1 MAILVFIVTILILV
15 VLHELGHFL
24 AAKRFNIKVLEF
36 GFGIPPRVFGKK
48 WGETLVSL
56 NWLPFGGFVKLL
68 GEDEDDPDAL
78 KSKRSF
84 ASQTVWKRIA
94 VVVAGVT
101 MNLSLAWLLY
111 WIILGTQSFKTQI
124 PLLTTYHFVGVSQTN
139 ENIILISSVAKN
151 SPAEL
156 AHLQPGDRISE
167 FNGEFLNDSD
177 QFIQKIK
184 ESAGTPVTLTI
195 TDIQRITL
203 RTVTVIPRQSPPPGE
218 GSLGVALGS
227 VAVANLEYKGVVGK
241 ILSAPIHSYNLTV
254 YSVAVLSETINKAIS
269 SRNLAPVSN
278 TVSGPVGITHYIS
291 DILAIKNPLLPYLE
305 FLAMLSLNLAIVNI
319 LPFPGLDGGR
329 LFFLL
334 WEACTRKKVSPLVE
348 KYIHSIGLVVLIGL
362 IILVTASDIKKLF

>member
-124 PLLTTYHFVGVSQTN
+124 PLLTPYHFVGVSQTN